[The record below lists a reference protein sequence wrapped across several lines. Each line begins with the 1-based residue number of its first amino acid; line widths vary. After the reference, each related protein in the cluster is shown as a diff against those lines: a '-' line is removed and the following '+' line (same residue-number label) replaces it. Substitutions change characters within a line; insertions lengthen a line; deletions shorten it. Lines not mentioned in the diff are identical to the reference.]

1 MDKKSL
7 SRDIKIGISTGEY
20 KVSVDTTNLFND
32 FFFIVNHKRKIIKFL
47 FEIGAVLTG
56 SRALDCYR
64 INNKRIFNRK
74 PKDWDFILTKK
85 QFFKLCDKYKIY
97 DFDIDR
103 SSYFLNKS
111 FATFSDGYGVDS
123 YLFPCLIQIIIKDD
137 EGYEELKYFNG
148 RRNNM
153 RFSKLENIINSKI
166 SLSDKPINLKESFIS
181 YKRLESSKKHI
192 NDINNLI
199 VNINSL

>member
-20 KVSVDTTNLFND
+20 KVSVDTSNLFND

-137 EGYEELKYFNG
+137 EGYEEFNG
-148 RRNNM
+148 M
-153 RFSKLENIINSKI
+153 RFSKLENLINSKI
-166 SLSDKPINLKESFIS
+166 SLSDKPIDLKENFIS

>member
-20 KVSVDTTNLFND
+20 KVSVDTNNLFND

-137 EGYEELKYFNG
+137 EGYEEF
-148 RRNNM
+148 NNM

>member
-137 EGYEELKYFNG
+137 EGYEEF
-148 RRNNM
+148 NNM